1 MPPFRGKTPW
11 KATFANQIIVEGQ
24 DDQMAFDVVAG
35 KLRKAKE
42 SIADFDVQSADGK
55 DKITAHLKDFTLQ
68 PEFLSVVTSIV
79 IVGDA
84 DQDRQA
90 AFSALQKALTD
101 AGLPAGAQESVWAA
115 GTFEGRTIRTRI
127 ETLPPTGT
135 GTLEDLVLAG
145 IPPATI
151 QCVDNFLACAASF
164 GVPKPIQLSK
174 AKIQALAATHI
185 HDGYMH
191 LGAALRDG
199 KLPLDHP
206 AMEPLREILRCL

>member
-79 IVGDA
+79 LVGDA

-101 AGLPAGAQESVWAA
+101 ARLP
-115 GTFEGRTIRTRI
+115 
-127 ETLPPTGT
+127 
-135 GTLEDLVLAG
+135 
-145 IPPATI
+145 
-151 QCVDNFLACAASF
+151 
-164 GVPKPIQLSK
+164 
-174 AKIQALAATHI
+174 
-185 HDGYMH
+185 
-191 LGAALRDG
+191 AALRRAFG
-199 KLPLDHP
+199 PVGPLKAAPSAP
-206 AMEPLREILRCL
+206 ASRSSRPQAPAPSKT

>member
-1 MPPFRGKTPW
+1 MPPFRGKAPW
-11 KATFANQIIVEGQ
+11 KAAVANQLIVEGQ
-24 DDQMAFDVVAG
+24 DDQMAFDVVAS

-42 SIADFDVQSADGK
+42 SIPAFDIQSADGK
-55 DKITAHLKDFTLQ
+55 DKVAAHLRDFTLQ
-68 PEFLSVVTSIV
+68 PEFLSIVTSIV
-79 IVGDA
+79 VVGDA
-84 DQDRQA
+84 DQHRQS
-90 AFSALQKALTD
+90 AFSALKKALAD
-101 AGLPAGAQESVWAA
+101 AGLPAADTESTWAS
-115 GTFEGRTIRTRI
+115 GTLEGRTIRTRI
-127 ETLPPTGT
+127 EILPPTGT

-151 QCVDNFLACAASF
+151 QCVDNFLTCAATF
-164 GVPKPIQLSK
+164 GTPKPIQRSK

-199 KLPLDHP
+199 KLPVDHP

>member
-42 SIADFDVQSADGK
+42 SIAAFDIQSADSK

-79 IVGDA
+79 LVGDA

-101 AGLPAGAQESVWAA
+101 AGLPACAQESAWAS
-115 GTFEGRTIRTRI
+115 GDFEGRPIRTRI
-127 ETLPPTGT
+127 EILPRTGT

-151 QCVDNFLACAASF
+151 QCVETFLTCAASF
-164 GVPKPIQLSK
+164 GTPKPIQRSK

-206 AMEPLREILRCL
+206 AMDPLREILRCL